1 MGAQSFSVITNV
13 SSLYAQQ
20 NLYTSN
26 MGLNKTIARIS
37 SGYRIVDAGD
47 DAAGLA
53 IANLLKADV
62 YALDQAYRNA
72 NDASGII
79 QIADGALSKVTDLL
93 NRAVT
98 LAEESASG
106 TVGSDERATIDT
118 EYQQIKSEIDRVFSA
133 VNFKG
138 ESLFSSTGA
147 VTKDIYVGDTHIQ
160 STITLSIGG
169 QASTSNLGLT
179 HNLKTAANAQSA
191 LTEIR
196 DAITSIS
203 RWRGVLGAQS
213 NRLQNSIAIINTQSI
228 NLKGAESIIRDA
240 NMAQE
245 MVHLT
250 KYQILLQSGMAS
262 LGQANA
268 SSQLVLGLFR

>member
-13 SSLYAQQ
+13 SSMYAQQ

-26 MGLNKTIARIS
+26 IGLNKTIARIS

-53 IANLLKADV
+53 IANLLKADI

-72 NDASGII
+72 NDAAGII
-79 QIADGALSKVTDLL
+79 QIADGALAKVTDLL

-98 LAEESASG
+98 LAEEAASG
-106 TVGSDERATIDT
+106 TVGTTERQTIDV
-118 EYQQIKSEIDRVFSA
+118 EYQQIKAEINRVFSA

-138 ESLFSSTGA
+138 EALFSSKGA
-147 VTKDIYVGDTHIQ
+147 VTKEIFVGDTTVD

-169 QASTSNLGLT
+169 KASASSLGLT
-179 HNLKTAANAQSA
+179 TGLTSAGDAKAA
-191 LTEIR
+191 LGEIR
-196 DAITSIS
+196 NAIASIS

-228 NLKGAESIIRDA
+228 NLKGAESMIRDA

-245 MVHLT
+245 MVNLT
-250 KYQILLQSGMAS
+250 KFQILLQSGMAS